1 MALQNFRKYI
11 SRRNGL
17 FQTSIRVSLVKIA
30 NRLSSII
37 DQFSVRKKNAVLRT
51 QFFES
56 ENLFFN
62 AVREQNI
69 VGCKIDD
76 IFAFTKRKS
85 LVEGGAVSQVFFV
98 RKIFNLGM
106 LFCVFG

>member
-56 ENLFFN
+56 GNLFFDP
-62 AVREQNI
+62 VGQQYI
-69 VGCKIDD
+69 VGSKIND
-76 IFAFTKRKS
+76 IFAFTNCKS
-85 LVEGGAVSQVFFV
+85 PVESSTIAQV
-98 RKIFNLGM
+98 
-106 LFCVFG
+106 LFIW